1 MTLFECHNLTFDMR
15 KFAIEIISHVNATEE
30 LLQCCNLS
38 IMSQISNPLTGHIKQ
53 PNDAIN
59 AWINVSPGIGQLLK
73 ILHSYLLIAAHL
85 ST

>member
-38 IMSQISNPLTGHIKQ
+38 IMSQISNPLTGDIKQ
-53 PNDAIN
+53 PND

-73 ILHSYLLIAAHL
+73 ILRSYLLIAAHL